1 MLSCCSDELSEEL
14 GNLFGE
20 QLVNK
25 TEEELLGE
33 MRRLAVV
40 AQNNF
45 VNIVRLRSLVQ
56 EDRDETIRS
65 YLARLKGISA
75 VCLS

>member
-1 MLSCCSDELSEEL
+1 
-14 GNLFGE
+14 
-20 QLVNK
+20 
-25 TEEELLGE
+25 

-40 AQNNF
+40 AQNNL